1 MNPFQLGAAI
11 ALLAGALVALSARDS
26 RWILAGLVASLGL
39 APLVADPLPSPI
51 AIAARL
57 VAAILGAELLIVA
70 LRESRSPTG
79 GAPLGPASIA
89 FAAAAAGVVGYATA
103 GVGSP
108 ADGPAIATGAG
119 FALATLAVGPLL
131 LGRDIL
137 RIGSATVLLVSAA
150 SLVQA
155 GLAGTPGALEQGAL
169 AGATIAVL
177 GATAVLAAAALRAG
191 HDLSVAGV
199 VPRETLFEAHPFG
212 GPARPAPSAGGAPA
226 GSPPALGAPEARR
239 AIHTRTVPGRTPAAG
254 PRRDAAAH
262 QLTLEERLRL
272 ELPEAKPDA
281 IPDAKPDGDP
291 SRPAGDPSGPVD
303 PPQPG

>member
-199 VPRETLFEAHPFG
+199 VPRETLFEAHPL
-212 GPARPAPSAGGAPA
+212 ATVSRRPAPGLATIANGAARPGSIGAGRSGMAPGPRPGA
-226 GSPPALGAPEARR
+226 
-239 AIHTRTVPGRTPAAG
+239 V

-272 ELPEAKPDA
+272 AGPADADATVQPELDAGGGGGEA
-281 IPDAKPDGDP
+281 DG
-291 SRPAGDPSGPVD
+291 GG
-303 PPQPG
+303 QPG